1 MGKKLL
7 NDMAGK
13 PVSGVT
19 YDKKLLEKLKKN
31 YFTAKAMY
39 EAKKELSEVI
49 QRRILE
55 ENAFYETEEVALM
68 RKQRGGS
75 GKPERIL
82 NPFDT
87 YLMDKETD
95 FQRYLDLAYS
105 EYLKEGIA
113 DPRGKEYIPEA
124 EEADLY
130 RKSEK
135 MLVDYALD
143 IIPAGM
149 KEKEILRKGVQMPK
163 YREKVLDLILKLEC

>member
-7 NDMAGK
+7 NDVAGQ
-13 PVSGVT
+13 PVSGVP
-19 YDKKLLEKLKKN
+19 YDKKLLKKLKEN

-39 EAKKELSEVI
+39 EVKKDLSEVI

-55 ENAFYETEEVALM
+55 ENAFYETEEVAL
-68 RKQRGGS
+68 KKKKRGGS
-75 GKPERIL
+75 GKPERIF
-82 NPFDT
+82 NPFDI
-87 YLMDKETD
+87 YLMDQMD
-95 FQRYLDLAYS
+95 FQRYLDLIYA
-105 EYLKEGIA
+105 EYQKKGIA

-149 KEKEILRKGVQMPK
+149 KEKDTLKKGVQLPK
-163 YREKVLDLILKLEC
+163 YREKVLELILKLEC